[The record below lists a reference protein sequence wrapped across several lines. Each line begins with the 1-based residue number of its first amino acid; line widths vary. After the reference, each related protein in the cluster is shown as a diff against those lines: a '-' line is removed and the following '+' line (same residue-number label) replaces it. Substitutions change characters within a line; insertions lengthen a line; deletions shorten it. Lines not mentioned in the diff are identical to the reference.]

1 MRMTTCKK
9 TILSLCLLTAAA
21 SLTAT
26 GLCAQKT
33 SVSAQ
38 ETAPVERLLSPTS
51 YEEYLRLSAPTDVA
65 ATDGFIAVADGNILY
80 AFNRDSGV
88 WQQYVHTNPITKIDF
103 GGREELFFLDQ
114 TSNSLYKLNVRE
126 NTQAVDTGIVCTTF
140 SICEDKL
147 YCINISAGQTSI
159 CFAPLSDLTALSKP
173 YTEKIYSPALSFYNG
188 EIYYVYGMNHL
199 YKLNPETNASAHV
212 AELPGQV
219 PSMTVSEGVV
229 FCVTDNGGFYGY
241 QLSDLAEK
249 GNAKNCDPVAEFEDG
264 YTAVSANGSDVYL
277 VRERSIRKFSLK
289 SKEMTDYE
297 IGASSDSKH
306 RFDGASE
313 TLLAGQ
319 RLFIADDGNDRISV
333 YDTQA
338 QAFQQPIATELD
350 APFMASYG
358 ETLLVSTSS
367 QAVLYSLNEESY
379 GQKLTQLTSDKV
391 SGTIVGAVAVY
402 DNYYLV
408 TDTNYCYTLT
418 LGETG
423 YAWQETLRKARP
435 AERLASDANGY
446 LYALN
451 ADMVYRYT
459 EESFNSPTEQ
469 GVKICENIPADTE
482 KIAVDY
488 AGNLYALANDTLYA
502 YAVSEGVYEKQSEM
516 TFDEPLVYGVT
527 PAPLS
532 FAFGIEENEAY
543 ILYEGNYITVTTAL
557 DLPTVKTIPTE
568 NITSGIFGNGEAEF
582 SVAQTLP
589 NSLCVEI
596 DLAKLD
602 GASEFPY
609 LSYYRSETPITG
621 LKIGETADY
630 ALLCFRENA
639 ESEYKTLLVAK
650 NRQTELSDNFL
661 TYDEPKKGY
670 LTNAAMAYK
679 FPSMGLP
686 TLGQF
691 TKGAEAV
698 LLGEVNGLDGGYYAV
713 ELDGKTVFAPK
724 SHVTLFNGAPPASQ
738 TVTVGET
745 GADKDSIL
753 RVAYL
758 LLGAGAICILVDYLI
773 LRKKDKEE

>member
-1 MRMTTCKK
+1 MCMTTCKK

-26 GLCAQKT
+26 GLCTQKT
-33 SVSAQ
+33 AVSAQ
-38 ETAPVERLLSPTS
+38 ETTPVERLLSPTS
-51 YEEYLRLSAPTDVA
+51 YEEYLRLNAPADAA
-65 ATDGFIAVADGNILY
+65 ATDGYIAVADGNILY
-80 AFNRDSGV
+80 TFNRDSGA
-88 WQQYVHTNPITKIDF
+88 WQQYAHTNPITKIAF

-114 TSNSLYKLNVRE
+114 TSNALYKLNLRE
-126 NTQAVDTGIVCTTF
+126 NTQAEETGVVCTTF

-159 CFAPLSDLTALSKP
+159 CFAPLRDLTALSKP
-173 YTEKIYSPALSFYNG
+173 YTEKTYSPALSFYNG
-188 EIYYVYGMNHL
+188 EIYYVYGMNYLH
-199 YKLNPETNASAHV
+199 KLNPETNVSTPV
-212 AELPGQV
+212 AELPGRV

-229 FCVTDNGGFYGY
+229 FCVTDDGSFYGY

-249 GNAKNCDPVAEFEDG
+249 GNAKNCDPVAEFDDG
-264 YTAVSANGSDVYL
+264 YSAVSANGNDVYL
-277 VRERSIRKFSLK
+277 IRERSIRKFFLK

-297 IGASSDSKH
+297 IGANSDSAH

-319 RLFIADDGNDRISV
+319 TLFIADDGNDRISV

-338 QAFQQPIATELD
+338 QAFQQPIATELNS
-350 APFMASYG
+350 PFMASYG
-358 ETLLVSTSS
+358 ETLLAATSS
-367 QAVLYSLNEESY
+367 QAVLYSLNEEGY
-379 GQKLTQLTSDKV
+379 GQKLTQLTSDKI
-391 SGTIVGAVAVY
+391 SGTIVGAAAVY
-402 DNYYLV
+402 GNYYLV

-418 LGETG
+418 LGESG
-423 YAWQETLRKARP
+423 YTWQETLRKARP
-435 AERLASDANGY
+435 AEKLASDANGY

-459 EESFNSPTEQ
+459 EESFTAPTEQ
-469 GVKICENIPADTE
+469 GVKISENIPSDTA

-488 AGNLYALANDTLYA
+488 AGNLYALANNTVYA
-502 YAVSEGVYEKQSEM
+502 YAASEGVYEKQEEI
-516 TFDEPLVYGVT
+516 TFDEPLVYGT
-527 PAPLS
+527 PPTALS
-532 FAFGIEENEAY
+532 FTFGIEENEAY
-543 ILYEGNYITVTTAL
+543 ILYEGNYITVTSAL
-557 DLPTVKTIPTE
+557 HLPTVKTILTG
-568 NITSGIFGNGEAEF
+568 NIADGIFGDGEAEF

-630 ALLCFRENA
+630 ALLSYREDA
-639 ESEYKTLLVAK
+639 ASAYKTLLVAK
-650 NRQTELSDNFL
+650 DRQQELSDNFV
-661 TYDEPKKGY
+661 TYDEPQKGY
-670 LTNAAMAYK
+670 LTNAAKAYK

-686 TLGQF
+686 ALSEF

-713 ELDGKTVFAPK
+713 ELNGKTVFAPK